1 MTASH
6 LHVRLHTFLPPA
18 AAATTMWFLMFE
30 QSEVRSVYAAAGS
43 LKRGQDGNEE
53 FPTWY
58 CLYTSRLR
66 WRLLGGGLPAGWGL
80 HLGLLVNP
88 KVWRFK
94 MSLCP

>member
-43 LKRGQDGNEE
+43 SRRGQDGNEE
-53 FPTWY
+53 FPTWSCLLY
-58 CLYTSRLR
+58 CLR
-66 WRLLGGGLPAGWGL
+66 WRLLGGGLVGAPPGPFGQSKGL
-80 HLGLLVNP
+80 AL
-88 KVWRFK
+88 
-94 MSLCP
+94 